1 MGKLLRWGQ
10 QVLASATFGLLI
22 ASPVYAEQ
30 AVWLPVLEA
39 DMIVPSG
46 SPLDFSALLPNTPIN
61 EADRL
66 VISPGGKIAP
76 ANRGT
81 SADGSFQG
89 ERLFCASLAWSPA
102 SGGFPD
108 HKTADVYARQLAM
121 HGYNAARLH
130 FVDASLMIGRQR
142 DFDFDPAVM
151 DRIQYLLAALKK
163 EGIYWVIDGMTSW
176 RGAYGGYDDRWDP
189 NGNLKLS
196 LYFDTEALSHW
207 KRLIREVLARENP
220 YTGLKPVDDPALA
233 LVVLNNENGIEFES
247 VVQERFLGGHYDKV
261 LQEPFNQ
268 WLEERYGQDYHLQNA
283 WGGLGLFE
291 SLSANTISL
300 PRDRYADSKKMR
312 DFQAF
317 LIDAERKS
325 YLQMSG
331 YLRSLGYDGLIST
344 YNNWPTIQTAQSRV
358 NLDVVTMNTYHD
370 WVSGYHPGSN
380 LKQTSSIE
388 DLATYYRMMASSRFL
403 DKPFLATEWDH
414 LFWNRYRYEAG
425 LVMGSYASLQ
435 DWSGICRHGHGPIV
449 LRYGEDVPHK
459 RAMLPYA
466 IALDPIARAGEKLAA
481 LLFRRRDV
489 SPSDFSVALRI
500 EGEDDLTEDMQAHVP
515 EFLTLVSL
523 FSQFGLTEKPE
534 TSRADVVMGPLRDLS
549 NAGQFWRDVKASGVM
564 PVGNLTNPDK
574 GIFQSSTG
582 QIVLNH
588 RQGTFVVDT
597 DRTDAVAFSA
607 LPGSLSAGDLTVS
620 AATTGALVSI
630 SAIDDA
636 ETVEES
642 ERLLM
647 IFATDAHNTN
657 MRFRDRDQKIIE
669 DFGTLPV
676 QIKEGEIQFSLKGN
690 MKSWRISPVYLNG
703 EVGEEVLAGAGELSI
718 RLRNHHLA
726 RPTTYFLIE
735 REL

>member
-1 MGKLLRWGQ
+1 MGKLLRRGQ
-10 QVLASATFGLLI
+10 QVLASFTFGLLI
-22 ASPVYAEQ
+22 ALPAHSEQ

-66 VISPGGKIAP
+66 VLSPGGKIAP

-89 ERLFCASLAWSPA
+89 ERLLCASLAWSPA

-130 FVDASLMIGRQR
+130 FVDASLMIGRQH
-142 DFDFDPAVM
+142 DFDFDPVVM

-163 EGIYWVIDGMTSW
+163 EGIYWVVDGMTSW

-196 LYFDTEALSHW
+196 LYFDTEALGHW

-220 YTGLKPVDDPALA
+220 YTGLKPVEDPALA

-247 VVQERFLGGHYDKV
+247 VVQERFLQGHYDKV

-268 WLEERYGQDYHLQNA
+268 WLAERYGQDYHLQNA
-283 WGGLGLFE
+283 WRGLGLFE
-291 SLSANTISL
+291 SLSANSISL
-300 PRDRYADSKKMR
+300 PRDRYVDSKRMR

-388 DLATYYRMMASSRFL
+388 DFATYYRMMASSRFI

-425 LVMGSYASLQ
+425 VVMGSYASLQ

-489 SPSDFSVALRI
+489 SPSGFSVALRI
-500 EGEDDLTEDMQAHVP
+500 EGEEDLTEDMQAHVP
-515 EFLTLVSL
+515 EFLTLISL
-523 FSQFGLTEKPE
+523 FSQFGLTDKPD

-564 PVGNLTNPDK
+564 PAGNLTNPDN
-574 GIFQSSTG
+574 GIYQSSTG
-582 QIVLNH
+582 QIVLNQ

-607 LPGSLSAGDLTVS
+607 LPENLSAGDLTVS

-636 ETVEES
+636 ETVGES

-657 MRFRDRDQKIIE
+657 MRFRDRDQKVIE

-676 QIKEGEIQFSLKGN
+676 RIKEGEIQFSLKGN

-703 EVGEEVLAGAGELSI
+703 EVGEEVLSGAGELSI
-718 RLRNHHLA
+718 RLRNHHIA